1 MDHRP
6 RRRCP
11 RRRRGH
17 AGGPVGG
24 MASPLCL
31 VAGTILSAI
40 ALGLAT
46 PGSALAEASW
56 RLEQPPPPAGA
67 AFKVPL
73 GRPDDMEFYAPNEG
87 LLSVEGNATVSAGL
101 FFYNGRDWHQLSTVC
116 GGAGEASRIAWAG
129 PEEFWVITEP
139 SEPRSGSGLGLCHFK
154 DGVVV
159 GSYSTAFQSPDPFR
173 PMDAAACDGPD
184 DCWFAGIG
192 SEDPSGQRI
201 GAFHLHWDGTNLI
214 SSYQPQGRGV
224 SGLTSFDG
232 TFYES
237 TFAGAEPGD
246 TIDPVTLATP
256 EPDGP
261 VLIHKLVGETFTDV
275 GFLPFPYEGVPA
287 EGTELLSAKSDGG
300 ELWFSGGGAAS
311 GPAAARE
318 PGGVVPSPP
327 VLVHLL
333 EPFYEQVPIEPSQF
347 GSEDRFVDVAPVP
360 GVDAAWVAD
369 QPYSERGSAT
379 AKAKVA
385 LIGATGATTLDT
397 LPVSGAGRGSAQ
409 LVTATGPEEAWLAT
423 SAGWLFH
430 YSNGTVLP
438 EDTDPNWAGTITVR
452 PNESVAQFVP
462 DAPPPDDSQLFAP
475 PPVAVEQA
483 ASAEAPVSEIIPA
496 LLRDI
501 RVSRRGLTVTV
512 SFQLTRLADV
522 QLLAKLHG
530 RSIARTAQE
539 RLKAGK
545 HSLQLSFSVHRWP
558 TGLSFK
564 TKELTTPKPVPA
576 TGCEENTPGA
586 SSGGGHGTGPNAV
599 TTACEVGTPGSP
611 GTGPNAV
618 TTSLR
623 R

>member
-1 MDHRP
+1 M
-6 RRRCP
+6 
-11 RRRRGH
+11 
-17 AGGPVGG
+17 
-24 MASPLCL
+24 
-31 VAGTILSAI
+31 ILSAL
-40 ALGLAT
+40 ALGLSA

-87 LLSVEGNATVSAGL
+87 LLSVEGNATVPAGL
-101 FFYNGRDWHQLSTVC
+101 FFYNGRDWRQLSTVC
-116 GGAGEASRIAWAG
+116 GGSGEASRIAWAG
-129 PEEFWVITEP
+129 PDEFWVITEP
-139 SEPRSGSGLGLCHFK
+139 SEPRVGAGLGLCHFK

-159 GSYSTAFQSPDPFR
+159 GSYSTAFQSSEPFR

-192 SEDPSGQRI
+192 SEDPSGQHI
-201 GAFHLHWDGTNLI
+201 GAFHLHWNGTSLI

-224 SGLTSFDG
+224 SGLAFFDG

-237 TFAGAEPGD
+237 TFVGTQEGD
-246 TIDPVTLATP
+246 TTDPVTLGTP
-256 EPDGP
+256 ELNGP

-275 GFLPFPYEGVPA
+275 SFRPFSYEGVPA
-287 EGTELLSAKSDGG
+287 EGTELLSAKSDGS

-311 GPAAARE
+311 GPAVPKE
-318 PGGVVPSPP
+318 GSVPSPP
-327 VLVHLL
+327 VVVRYT
-333 EPFYEQVPIEPSQF
+333 EPVYQQVPINASLF

-360 GVDAAWVAD
+360 GTDAAWVAD
-369 QPYSERGSAT
+369 QPYAQRGSST

-385 LIGATGATTLDT
+385 LIEADGAATIDM

-438 EDTDPNWAGTITVR
+438 EDSDPNWAGTITVR

-475 PPVAVEQA
+475 PPVAVEQV
-483 ASAEAPVSEIIPA
+483 ASAEAPVPEIIPA
-496 LLRDI
+496 LLRNI
-501 RVSRRGLTVTV
+501 RVSRHGLTVTV

-522 QLLAKLHG
+522 QLVAKLHG
-530 RSIARTAQE
+530 RPIARTAQE

-545 HSLQLSFSVHRWP
+545 HSLKLSFNVHRWP

-576 TGCEENTPGA
+576 TGCENTPGT
-586 SSGGGHGTGPNAV
+586 SSGGSHGTGPNAV
-599 TTACEVGTPGSP
+599 TTACEAGAPSSP

-618 TTSLR
+618 STSLR